1 MSQKVVEQAPTTGDE
16 QPDQPR
22 RWTSWLVGAGPLLAL
37 AAVMVIFGAINPRFL
52 SVANILGIAEN
63 AAILIVLAVGM
74 TFVILLGGIDLSLEG
89 VMATSS
95 LVVVLLAV
103 NDRNELDFGLWAVLA
118 GVLVG
123 ATFGLVNGIVN
134 TVFKVPS
141 FMVTLGT
148 GAIGLGVATVL
159 FAGRAPRMLDMNLR
173 SFGLDRWN
181 GISKLILVALVVFA
195 IGVIIQQLTK
205 LGRYAYVIGGDEGI
219 AKYSGI
225 NIRLY
230 KTLTFVL
237 SGALF
242 GLAGAMAATRLG
254 VGDVQIGA
262 GMAFQAIAAVVIG
275 GTLLSG
281 GRGGVFKTLIGTL
294 IIASLANGLILAGVP
309 PHVQISVQGVVIVV
323 AVAAAGWQLRERVR
337 VIK

>member
-1 MSQKVVEQAPTTGDE
+1 MIV
-16 QPDQPR
+16 
-22 RWTSWLVGAGPLLAL
+22 
-37 AAVMVIFGAINPRFL
+37 FGVLNPRFL
-52 SVANILGIAEN
+52 SVSNLLGIAEN
-63 AAILIVLAVGM
+63 AAILVVLAVGM
-74 TFVILLGGIDLSLEG
+74 TFVIPLGGIDLSLEG

-95 LVVVLLAV
+95 LVVVLLAT
-103 NDRNELDFGLWAVLA
+103 NDRNEMQLGLWAVLA
-118 GVLVG
+118 GILVG

-141 FMVTLGT
+141 FMVALGA
-148 GAIGLGVATVL
+148 GAIGVGVATVL
-159 FAGRAPRMLDMNLR
+159 FAGRAPRVLDQSLR
-173 SFGLDRWN
+173 GCGLDRWH
-181 GISKLILVALVVFA
+181 GISRLILLAVVIFA
-195 IGVIIQQLTK
+195 IGAVIQYFTK
-205 LGRYAYVIGGDEGI
+205 LGRYAFVNGGDEGI
-219 AKYSGI
+219 AQYSGI

-230 KTLTFVL
+230 KTLTFVFA
-237 SGALF
+237 GALF

-262 GMAFQAIAAVVIG
+262 GMTFQAIAAVVIG

-294 IIASLANGLILAGVP
+294 IIASLANGLILARVP
-309 PHVQISVQGVVIVV
+309 PHVQISMQGVVIVV